1 MTARKVMQKVMVEQL
16 ARIETEARTLARS
29 GKYFSHKAIRLALV
43 AQGFAETP
51 RLFRNPWTCSE
62 LDRLCQ
68 QSVTLS
74 YRREA

>member
-16 ARIETEARTLARS
+16 ARIVTVARTLARS